1 MRYLQRRRIRH
12 LTRQISQRLP
22 IKIDLPQSPLL
33 LTSFRRCNDET
44 VEPRR
49 ALPAAALKTP
59 CTFGSGSTRCA
70 VIKRNGLTS
79 QVLAIISIVRTILLD
94 TKTHSWSLIG
104 GPRTFTST
112 IGGGSTALRAMY
124 IVSQASSPR
133 KQRTSRPL
141 TISRTLLFVLS
152 GNQRLLWLLPEFERC
167 SVAVTH
173 GDQPAVRATCTG
185 AAGADSFASYL
196 SNTGYGLLRCVS

>member
-22 IKIDLPQSPLL
+22 IKIGLPQSPLL

-70 VIKRNGLTS
+70 VMKRNGLTS
-79 QVLAIISIVRTILLD
+79 QVLAIISIARAIVLD
-94 TKTHSWSLIG
+94 IKTHSCSVVG

-112 IGGGSTALRAMY
+112 IGGGSTALRAAY
-124 IVSQASSPR
+124 LVSQGSSPQKR
-133 KQRTSRPL
+133 RRSRRPAF
-141 TISRTLLFVLS
+141 SHTLLFILS
-152 GNQRLLWLLPEFERC
+152 RDQRLLWLLPEFKRG
-167 SVAVTH
+167 SVAATH
-173 GDQPAVRATCTG
+173 GDQPAVQ
-185 AAGADSFASYL
+185 
-196 SNTGYGLLRCVS
+196 VP